1 MDTIAK
7 LNEQRRFLCTRKII
21 NRCREV
27 RFYNPSGTRCFWAYK
42 LSGEKAWNVRYG
54 AVVISQQSNGKYI
67 LTMSH
72 KHQYNQSTNGTL
84 IPRKVATRTQVMEL
98 AGKIGTLITR

>member
-21 NRCREV
+21 NKCREV

-42 LSGEKAWNVRYG
+42 ALGEKKWYIHYG
-54 AVVISQQSNGKYI
+54 KVVISQQSNGQYI
-67 LTMSH
+67 LTMS
-72 KHQYNQSTNGTL
+72 QSQMYNQSANGTI
-84 IPRKVATRTQVMEL
+84 IPKKLESRNQVMEL
-98 AGKIGTLITR
+98 VKNIGTLIIN